1 MQLTCQVAAF
11 VFPYLLQVGG
21 EFGQG
26 LARSQGIEIDSSA
39 AQIRIHGQADLAAQT
54 FDQTVEVLPK
64 SGGLLAAVGAFAGG
78 PVGAAVGAMANAVLD
93 KPLQQAGARTYRVTG
108 PWKSP
113 KVETRERARSPAKTD
128 AAPPADPPG

>member
-1 MQLTCQVAAF
+1 MSRKLPPLNPLRVLDAVARTGNLAI
-11 VFPYLLQVGG
+11 
-21 EFGQG
+21 QG
-26 LARSQGIEIDSSA
+26 PA
-39 AQIRIHGQADLAAQT
+39 ADIHVSGSADLVAQR

-128 AAPPADPPG
+128 AAPPAEPPG